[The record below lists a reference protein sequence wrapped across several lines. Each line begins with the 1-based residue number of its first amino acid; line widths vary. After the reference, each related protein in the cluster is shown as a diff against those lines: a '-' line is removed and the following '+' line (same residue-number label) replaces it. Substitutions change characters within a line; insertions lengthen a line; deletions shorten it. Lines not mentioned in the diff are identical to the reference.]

1 MMFTEAQLRQDVI
14 GQQAYLL
21 SHEAVV
27 EVQSQV
33 EDACQGRL
41 GLCHG
46 DELLCLV
53 QLDHIQGGDCD
64 LHPEGLHLGDGVC
77 LMAAAQA
84 PAVM

>member
-1 MMFTEAQLRQDVI
+1 MMSTEAQLRRYVI

-41 GLCHG
+41 GLCQG
-46 DELLCLV
+46 DELLCLIQV
-53 QLDHIQGGDCD
+53 DHIQG
-64 LHPEGLHLGDGVC
+64 
-77 LMAAAQA
+77 
-84 PAVM
+84 